1 MFERESS
8 LGELAIASDGVL
20 KLLMSLNSPAVALE
34 DQATDEADAMICT
47 VRRDSDMVSTYVYL
61 CLHGSGEGVFYRY
74 EADPYPE
81 DLRDEVEAQALSFAE
96 SLGFIMDDTHFS
108 DLAPDDRK
116 ELLERGPFSEAPW
129 EALPEQP
136 QSPAQQAAPGGAQ
149 DLAEDGEAPADP
161 GPTQDEVA
169 AALRAVTSP
178 VPAAE
183 TAGAG
188 EPAAPPPAGE
198 EPDFERAIREFIEDS
213 QEEPPVETPS
223 EPAPLSRFK
232 MRAPES
238 DIYAIRGRAEEADAP
253 EAAARAPAE
262 EPVVEPALPGPIGP
276 EGADP
281 ATRARRAKARYLAS
295 F

>member
-8 LGELAIASDGVL
+8 LGELAIAYDGIL

-34 DQATDEADAMICT
+34 DQPTDEADAMICS

-61 CLHGSGEGVFYRY
+61 SLHGSGEGVFYRY

-96 SLGFIMDDTHFS
+96 SLGFIMDDTHFP

-116 ELLERGPFSEAPW
+116 ELLERGPFAEAQG

-136 QSPAQQAAPGGAQ
+136 PQQAVPGGTE
-149 DLAEDGEAPADP
+149 DLAEEAEPGKAPADP

-178 VPAAE
+178 VLPAGTE
-183 TAGAG
+183 
-188 EPAAPPPAGE
+188 EPAAPLSTE
-198 EPDFERAIREFIEDS
+198 DEPDFERAIREFIEDS
-213 QEEPPVETPS
+213 PEAPPAQRPS

-253 EAAARAPAE
+253 ETAAQAPAE
-262 EPVVEPALPGPIGP
+262 KPVAEPALLGPIGP
-276 EGADP
+276 EEADP